1 LFRYS
6 NWYSDVNSAGA
17 LTTRQF
23 LDPTVVVGMGPALD
37 GVALFGAILDVDA
50 GFRAEATI
58 FPKMWSEKDPS
69 VVYTM
74 SQSAPLFAVTNPN
87 NTFKLITEDGQA
99 GQPEREPGSGRR
111 PARRMEDL

>member
-1 LFRYS
+1 MGNIVSPGGSFNLYRYS
-6 NWYSDVNSAGA
+6 NWYSDVNTSTGA
-17 LTTRQF
+17 LTVTQF
-23 LDPTVVVGMGPALD
+23 LDPTVVVGLGPAMD

-87 NTFKLITEDGQA
+87 NTFKLITE
-99 GQPEREPGSGRR
+99 
-111 PARRMEDL
+111 